1 MIKQGTEKYV
11 FLFKSIILIFIS
23 GTLLLLPAISFAQG
37 DLPCDDDNP
46 LAQPCSV
53 PLDTYVWLLV
63 IAAIIFGAIHLYRQ
77 QKTHSRA

>member
-1 MIKQGTEKYV
+1 MRRVRSLFTYKIF
-11 FLFKSIILIFIS
+11 FLLFSIFLMVLPEI
-23 GTLLLLPAISFAQG
+23 TLAQ
-37 DLPCDDDNP
+37 DNPCDDPFNP
-46 LAQPCSV
+46 PADCV